1 MPGGLTTKTITREIT
16 VLTITIIM
24 AILICIGIGYWL
36 NINIGVLAMSAAY
49 LIATIMM
56 GISVKE
62 LVTYWPINLF
72 FIIFAVTFFFG
83 FVIANGTME
92 KIARHA
98 VYTAR
103 GMPSLIPF
111 ALYGLVILI
120 SAIGPGHYAVFV
132 FLSPLVM
139 SVASRT
145 GMSRL
150 LGAIIVVSGGMAT
163 TFTSISLGGRVTQGI
178 LENAGYDAVTAAD
191 YTHALLVDSFV
202 FQTLVFLIAYVLLK
216 GYQTKSLETER
227 PDPFD
232 GQQRRTLWLV
242 LFIVGLIIVPATIAA
257 LLPAGS
263 VFATIAKLVDPT
275 FISIIGVVLA
285 LILRVGDEK
294 AALAKVPW
302 SIIILLCGMGMLISV
317 AVKAGTVAALSQW
330 LALNVS
336 PAMVPYATGVAASIM
351 SFFSSTLGVVMP
363 TLFPI
368 VPNLATEAGLSH
380 TVLLSVIVL
389 CASLTGF
396 SPFSSGGALALAGVQ
411 EEAERGKL
419 FYRLLLVPIF
429 GVAGVLVLVS
439 LGLIG

>member
-1 MPGGLTTKTITREIT
+1 M
-16 VLTITIIM
+16 LTITIIL
-24 AILICIGIGYWL
+24 AILVCIGIGYWL
-36 NINIGVLAMSAAY
+36 NINIGLLAISAAY
-49 LIATIMM
+49 LIATVMM
-56 GISVKE
+56 GVSVKE
-62 LVTYWPINLF
+62 LITYWPINLF

-92 KIARHA
+92 KIARNA
-98 VYTAR
+98 VYLSR

-191 YTHALLVDSFV
+191 YTHALFVDSFL

-216 GYQTKSLETER
+216 GYRTQSLETER
-227 PDPFD
+227 PEPFD
-232 GQQRRTLWLV
+232 RHQRRTLWLV
-242 LFIVGLIIVPATIAA
+242 LFIVSLIIVPSTLSA
-257 LLPAGS
+257 LLPAGNML
-263 VFATIAKLVDPT
+263 APIARLVDPI

-285 LILRVGDEK
+285 LILRIGDEK
-294 AALAKVPW
+294 AAMAKVPW

-317 AVKAGTVAALSQW
+317 AVRAGSVGALSQW
-330 LALNVS
+330 LAENVS
-336 PAMVPYATGVAASIM
+336 AGAVPYATGVAASLM

-368 VPNLATEAGLSH
+368 VPNLATGSALSH
-380 TVLLSVIVL
+380 TVLLSTIVL
-389 CASLTGF
+389 CSSLTGF
-396 SPFSSGGALALAGVQ
+396 SPFSSGGAPALAGVQ
-411 EEAERGKL
+411 EEAEREKL
-419 FYRLLLVPIF
+419 FYRLLLLPLC
-429 GVAGVLVLVS
+429 GVAGVLVLVF